1 VRIWSIEN
9 REELVRLFFR
19 KDDAKYAGVIPGHEM
34 IDSCCAAAI
43 PRSLE
48 A

>member
-1 VRIWSIEN
+1 MIEAEVL
-9 REELVRLFFR
+9 RSETILLKRAL
-19 KDDAKYAGVIPGHEM
+19 IPGHEM
-34 IDSCCAAAI
+34 IDSCCSAAI